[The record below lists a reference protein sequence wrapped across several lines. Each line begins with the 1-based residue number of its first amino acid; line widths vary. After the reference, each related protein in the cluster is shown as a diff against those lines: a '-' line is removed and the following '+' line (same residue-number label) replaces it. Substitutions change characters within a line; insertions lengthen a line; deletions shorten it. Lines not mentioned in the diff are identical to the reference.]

1 MIFSEL
7 AECEIGH
14 QDESTPSQL
23 RVILEERHKLC
34 KGWDEVCTDYNS
46 LVTVLVERKWM
57 EETNDSLEAWV

>member
-14 QDESTPSQL
+14 QDESNSSQL
-23 RVILEERHKLC
+23 RVILEEGDKLC